1 MTTTPVKCVFVNRFF
16 WPDLS
21 ATSQMLSDLAFAL
34 AEQGMDVHV
43 ITSRLTYEGD
53 GSRLPQHEV
62 HRGVTIHR
70 VWTSGFGRANLI
82 GRAVDYASFYL
93 SAVLAAIRVA
103 RGGWLI
109 VKTDPP
115 LLSIPMRLA
124 ARLAG
129 ARQVNW
135 LQDVYPELASLLGVK
150 LAKGSLGLLLTRLRN
165 RSLARSFTNVGIGEK
180 MAELLVQQ
188 GVPTDRITVIHNWT
202 DDVAIAP
209 ADGQGIELRRG
220 WGFADDDLV
229 IGYSGNLGRAHDLDT
244 VIETAALLQ
253 AQGESRIKFLF
264 IGGGHLR
271 ASLDRIVA
279 ERGLTNV
286 HRQPYQPRD
295 LLPHSMAVPDVHWM
309 SLRPELE
316 GLIVPSKF
324 YGAAAS
330 GRPVVFIGSSDGQ
343 LSRMIAS
350 ANCGGQFAIGDSAAL
365 AQKLCYW
372 VDRRAELAR
381 LGTNSRAAVAAHYT
395 QREAIKRW
403 HALLT

>member
-1 MTTTPVKCVFVNRFF
+1 MTKPPTKCVFVNRFF

-62 HRGVTIHR
+62 HRGVTIYR

-82 GRAVDYASFYL
+82 GRAVDYAGFYVSALL
-93 SAVLAAIRVA
+93 SAIRVA

-165 RSLARSFTNVGIGEK
+165 RSLARSFTNVVIGEK
-180 MAELLVQQ
+180 MAELLVHQ
-188 GVPTDRITVIHNWT
+188 GVPTDRIMVIHNWT

-209 ADGQGIELRRG
+209 ADGQGEELRRG

-244 VIETAALLQ
+244 VIDTAVLLQ
-253 AQGESRIKFLF
+253 AQGERRIRFLF
-264 IGGGHLR
+264 IGGCHLHVR
-271 ASLDRIVA
+271 LDRIVA

-286 HRQPYQPRD
+286 HRQPYQHRD
-295 LLPHSMAVPDVHWM
+295 LLPHSLAVPDVHWM
-309 SLRPELE
+309 SLLPELE

-343 LSRMIAS
+343 ISRIISEAK
-350 ANCGGQFAIGDSAAL
+350 CGAQFAIGDSSAL
-365 AQKLCYW
+365 AHKLCCW
-372 VDRRAELAR
+372 VDRRAELAQ
-381 LGTNSRAAVAAHYT
+381 LGRNSRTVVVANYT
-395 QREAIKRW
+395 QRAAIARW
-403 HALLT
+403 HALLS

>member
-1 MTTTPVKCVFVNRFF
+1 MTASPTRCVFVNRFF

-53 GSRLPQHEV
+53 GRGLPRHEV
-62 HRGVTIHR
+62 QRGVTIHR

-82 GRAVDYASFYL
+82 GRAVDYASFYV
-93 SAVLAAIRVA
+93 SAVLTAIHVA

-124 ARLAG
+124 AKLAG
-129 ARQVNW
+129 TRQVNW
-135 LQDVYPELASLLGVK
+135 LQDIYPELASLLGVR
-150 LAKGSLGLLLTRLRN
+150 LAKGPVGLLLAWLRN
-165 RSLARSFTNVGIGEK
+165 RSIARSFTNVVIGEK
-180 MAELLVQQ
+180 MAELLAHQ
-188 GVPTDRITVIHNWT
+188 GVPTERIIVIHNWT

-209 ADGQGIELRRG
+209 ADGLGVDLRRS
-220 WGFADDDLV
+220 WGFADDDLI

-244 VIETAALLQ
+244 VMEAAALLQ

-271 ASLDRIVA
+271 ASLDQIVA

-286 HRQPYQPRD
+286 HCQPYQPRE

-343 LSRMIAS
+343 LSRMIMKAQ
-350 ANCGGQFAIGDSAAL
+350 CGVQFGLGES
-365 AQKLCYW
+365 QG
-372 VDRRAELAR
+372 LAR
-381 LGTNSRAAVAAHYT
+381 ALCVWAESRDDLIVLGRNSRIMIQAYYT
-395 QREAIKRW
+395 KRTAIARW
-403 HALLT
+403 QTLLS